1 MDGRNSSGRKV
12 SLLNDSSSSSVG
24 HVAAARSELVPVKLP
39 SLSAGFRTHSHSHSS
54 RSASSTPSLSPQTPP
69 LTRSESSDSR
79 AFGSPSPLTPS
90 STSFENPAGFTQ
102 KQQSQGPNQSYYLYR
117 QPWSKM
123 DDPLL
128 FPTIPEG
135 APMTGLPLPPLMN
148 GNSAPRVRSSD
159 SPTSDSRVSNASA
172 ASAPKQTTKKSQYP
186 CPLAKQFNCSDYF
199 TTSGHAARHAKKHTG
214 RKDAI
219 CPECNKAFTRKD
231 NMEQH
236 RRTHQNVRGPA
247 KNENRVKK
255 PSTKSSSRKGDKN
268 TVSTTAS
275 LEAAVAQLDE
285 AQAQVQLHNAPDFT
299 LANQTIQP
307 AMLPANGPY
316 YMSADPI
323 AALPQPMTTDFTGR
337 PSLYRSNY
345 TNSLDFTTA
354 TIPNMAD
361 PNELQFNYPSPGLSN
376 GLNTLALA
384 ASGHRRLSSEHRQ
397 PSEDGSSKS
406 STSES
411 RTP

>member
-12 SLLNDSSSSSVG
+12 SLLNDCSVQAP
-24 HVAAARSELVPVKLP
+24 VAAPYANPVPVKLP
-39 SLSAGFRTHSHSHSS
+39 SLSASVGTGSRPS

-79 AFGSPSPLTPS
+79 AFASPSPLTPQ
-90 STSFENPAGFTQ
+90 STSFEHSSQLPY
-102 KQQSQGPNQSYYLYR
+102 KQQQQPSHQSYYLYR
-117 QPWSKM
+117 QWNKM
-123 DDPLL
+123 DDPTL
-128 FPTIPEG
+128 FPAIPEG
-135 APMTGLPLPPLMN
+135 AAMSGLPLPPMN
-148 GNSAPRVRSSD
+148 GTNQAPRVRSSD
-159 SPTSDSRVSNASA
+159 SPASESRVSNASA
-172 ASAPKQTTKKSQYP
+172 ASAAKQTAKKSQYP

-255 PSTKSSSRKGDKN
+255 STKPSVRKSDKSS
-268 TVSTTAS
+268 TTTAS
-275 LEAAVAQLDE
+275 LEAAVSQLDDV
-285 AQAQVQLHNAPDFT
+285 QAQQQ
-299 LANQTIQP
+299 LANPADFMTQSIQP
-307 AMLPANGPY
+307 TLIPGNGPY
-316 YMSADPI
+316 YMNADPI
-323 AALPQPMTTDFTGR
+323 GALPQPMTTDFSGR
-337 PSLYRSNY
+337 PPLYRSNY
-345 TNSLDFTTA
+345 TNSLDFAGNPLPA
-354 TIPNMAD
+354 TMTD
-361 PNELQFNYPSPGLSN
+361 PNELHFNYPSPGLSN

-384 ASGHRRLSSEHRQ
+384 ASGHRRMSEEHTQ
-397 PSEDGSSKS
+397 QSDDGKS
-406 STSES
+406 SNES